1 MECIDKIGEKKLAAD
16 NAEVSVTAGLGVA
29 ESAPDNERVPDMTP
43 MTFDPCYKTVIILE
57 RHGES
62 LGNAERTY
70 HGHSQIGLSER
81 GVIQAKRSAEYLA
94 NLKIDAIYS
103 SDLKRAYDTAAEH
116 LAYHKEPKI
125 VPRECLREVNIGRW
139 QGMKIVD
146 IIEQYGEYFTVE
158 WKEQFGTFRGAP
170 EGESVPD
177 AANRFFAA
185 LLEVAK
191 ECEGKTVLV
200 ASHAAVIRAAY
211 AKIKGIAPER
221 VAAELPFPNNASF
234 TVVYFDGERLVPGE
248 FSHDGHLADT

>member
-1 MECIDKIGEKKLAAD
+1 MKNIEKNGENNFAAD
-16 NAEVSVTAGLGVA
+16 NSTVTTGLGVA
-29 ESAPDNERVPDMTP
+29 ESAPDSERTPDMTP

-70 HGHSQIGLSER
+70 HGHSQIGLSDR
-81 GVIQAKRSAEYLA
+81 GVVQAKRSAEYFA
-94 NLKIDAIYS
+94 NVKLDAIFS

-116 LAYHKEPKI
+116 LAYHKGLEIIPCE
-125 VPRECLREVNIGRW
+125 RLREVNVGRW

-177 AANRFFAA
+177 AAERFYRA
-185 LLEVAK
+185 LLDIARK
-191 ECEGKTVLV
+191 CCGKTVLV